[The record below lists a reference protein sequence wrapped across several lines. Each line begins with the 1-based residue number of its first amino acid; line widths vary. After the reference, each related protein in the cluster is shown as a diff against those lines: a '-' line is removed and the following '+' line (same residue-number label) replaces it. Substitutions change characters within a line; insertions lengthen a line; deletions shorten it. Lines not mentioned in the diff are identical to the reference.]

1 VIEYKCEIMD
11 VLNKSD
17 LKENDL
23 KSLNEEW
30 PIYVRLTNGKL
41 YGCDFI
47 ISATGII
54 PNLDVFKENN
64 DVKRSF

>member
-1 VIEYKCEIMD
+1 MIEYKCEIMD